1 MEPMPKPKKPE
12 LTINDVPDKY
22 LEVVARE
29 LSMSTPWQ
37 YDPDEAGYRDPD
49 TGQSSAY
56 PDKDDSATTRSVLQE
71 QCFVKATRNPQVAT
85 ATKGLVGRL
94 TGFGFETS
102 SEIQQIQDVIEE
114 IELDP
119 RNRLYNYW
127 PKYVGRGKIEGELFL
142 CLTCHTTGFI
152 EVDFIDPSAIESSQE
167 ESGIIFHPTKTT
179 TPLIY
184 CIKDDENGVDEQIP
198 SIFIARYPEWLEYA
212 KQSQAYSSTA
222 LKNSKSGKKVF
233 KKMGGFNRF
242 IVAWD
247 QGYITRRNIGHI
259 RTVLE
264 WVQYYEDI
272 KKYELDHKKSAGA
285 YVWIVNF
292 TDVKSWIQWLK
303 MSDADR
309 QKTGIAAKKTPGGTM
324 VLGPNMEMK
333 ASNPNLPNI
342 SDSDSDIM
350 AMVTS
355 GLNEESGVTTGQS
368 TGTFASV
375 KESRGPM
382 SDRTSDEIA
391 YFERFLRY
399 DFWGSIF
406 FLRSQV
412 TAFPEFFNVEEAVAF
427 KPGKSDGESEPIFK
441 KVKKHPEAII
451 DINFPTSEINDME
464 SRARSLF
471 GVKHSDLSDTAGI
484 PKSELVK
491 KLGYAN
497 YPKMRLQYETEK
509 RKYPELPMT
518 VDAESIQESQQAEP
532 ARKKVKDDGKG
543 SSKEK
548 R

>member
-1 MEPMPKPKKPE
+1 
-12 LTINDVPDKY
+12 
-22 LEVVARE
+22 
-29 LSMSTPWQ
+29 MSTPWQ
-37 YDPDEAGYRDPD
+37 YSPDDAGYRDPD
-49 TGQSSAY
+49 TGKIAGS
-56 PDKDDSATTRSVLQE
+56 PDKDDSAATRSTLQE
-71 QCFVKATRNPQVAT
+71 LCFDKATRNPQVAT

-94 TGFGFETS
+94 AGFGFEIS

-142 CLTCHTTGFI
+142 CLTCHDNGFI

-167 ESGIIFHPTKTT
+167 ESGIIFHPSKTT

-184 CIKDDENGVDEQIP
+184 CIKDDINNIDEQVP
-198 SIFIARYPEWLEYA
+198 SIFLARYPEWIEYA
-212 KQSQAYSSTA
+212 KRNKAFDSAA
-222 LKNSKSGKKVF
+222 LKNSRSRKTIYR
-233 KKMGGFNRF
+233 KMGGFYRF

-247 QGYITRRNIGHI
+247 QGLITRRNIGYI

-264 WVQYYEDI
+264 WVEYYENI

-292 TDVKSWIQWLK
+292 TDTKSWIQWLK

-333 ASNPNLPNI
+333 ASTPQLPNI
-342 SDSDSDIM
+342 SDSDTDII

-355 GLNEESGVTTGQS
+355 GLNEPEDVSSGQS
-368 TGTFASV
+368 KGTFASV

-382 SDRTSDEIA
+382 SDRTSDEIS
-391 YFERFLRY
+391 YFEKFLRY

-412 TAFPEFFNVEEAVAF
+412 TDFPEFFSVNEAVAF
-427 KPGKSDGESEPIFK
+427 KPGKSEDSEPEVIFK
-441 KVKKHPEAII
+441 PVKKCPERLI
-451 DINFPTSEINDME
+451 DINFPTSEINDIE
-464 SRARSLF
+464 ARARAVF
-471 GVKHSDLSDTAGI
+471 GVKHADLSDTAGI

-497 YPKMRLQYETEK
+497 YPRLRLQYETEK

-532 ARKKVKDDGKG
+532 ARPKGKEVKDDGKG
-543 SSKEK
+543 DTKK
-548 R
+548 K

>member
-1 MEPMPKPKKPE
+1 
-12 LTINDVPDKY
+12 
-22 LEVVARE
+22 
-29 LSMSTPWQ
+29 MSTPWQ
-37 YDPDEAGYRDPD
+37 YSPDEAGYRDPD
-49 TGQSSAY
+49 TGEMSAY
-56 PDKDDSATTRSVLQE
+56 PDKDDSSITRSVLQE
-71 QCFVKATRNPQVAT
+71 QCFLKATRNPQVAT
-85 ATKGLVGRL
+85 ATKGLIGRL
-94 TGFGFETS
+94 AGFGFEIS

-119 RNRLYNYW
+119 RNRLYNYY

-142 CLTCHTTGFI
+142 CLTCHDTGFI
-152 EVDFIDPSAIESSQE
+152 EVDFIDPSAMESNQE
-167 ESGIIFHPTKTT
+167 ESGIIFHPSKTT

-184 CIKDDENGVDEQIP
+184 CIKDDINNIDEQVP
-198 SIFIARYPEWLEYA
+198 SIFLARYPKWIEYA
-212 KQSQAYSSTA
+212 KRNKAFDSAA
-222 LKNSKSGKKVF
+222 LKNSRSRKKIY
-233 KKMGGFNRF
+233 KKMGGFYRF

-247 QGYITRRNIGHI
+247 QSLITRRNIGHI

-333 ASNPNLPNI
+333 ASSPGLQGI
-342 SDSDSDIM
+342 SDSDTDIM

-355 GLNEESGVTTGQS
+355 GLNEPEDVSSGQS
-368 TGTFASV
+368 KGTFASV

-382 SDRTSDEIA
+382 SDRTSDEIS
-391 YFERFLRY
+391 YFEKFLRY

-412 TAFPEFFNVEEAVAF
+412 TDFPEFFSVNEAVAF
-427 KPGKSDGESEPIFK
+427 KPGKSEDSEPEVIFK
-441 KVKKHPEAII
+441 PVKKCPERLI

-464 SRARSLF
+464 ARARAAF
-471 GVKHSDLSDTAGI
+471 GVKHANLGDTAGI
-484 PKSELVK
+484 PTSELVR

-497 YPKMRLQYETEK
+497 YPKLRLQYETEK

-532 ARKKVKDDGKG
+532 ARDKKKD
-543 SSKEK
+543 KEK
-548 R
+548 EKK